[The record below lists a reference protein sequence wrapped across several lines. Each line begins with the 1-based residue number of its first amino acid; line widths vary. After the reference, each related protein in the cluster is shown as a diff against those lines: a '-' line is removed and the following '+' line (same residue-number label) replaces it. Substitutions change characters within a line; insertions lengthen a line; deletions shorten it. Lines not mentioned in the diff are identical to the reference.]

1 MVQFFSYTVPEIA
14 YYGFKCLEKSLKLQI
29 FWLLKSLFP
38 PGFQVFGEML
48 ISATPPGGVA
58 SGQNIYRWNDLLQKM
73 LESPLLN

>member
-48 ISATPPGGVA
+48 ISATPGGP
-58 SGQNIYRWNDLLQKM
+58 SGQNIYRCPYVEEELASQALY
-73 LESPLLN
+73 S